1 MNKNLFAIMALATM
15 PTLIFAQQTESS
27 TESSVKLKEKP
38 PNSNTINRDI
48 LLIPTVTID
57 GNTIDEDTIDYT
69 DDVES
74 IYDQY
79 YGD

>member
-1 MNKNLFAIMALATM
+1 M
-15 PTLIFAQQTESS
+15 
-27 TESSVKLKEKP
+27 SVKLKEKP

>member
-1 MNKNLFAIMALATM
+1 MNKKTFAIVSLATV
-15 PTLIFAQQTESS
+15 PILTFAQQTESS
-27 TESSVKLKEKP
+27 TESPVKLKEKP
-38 PNSNTINRDI
+38 PNSNTIKRDI

>member
-1 MNKNLFAIMALATM
+1 MNKKTFAIVALATV
-15 PTLIFAQQTESS
+15 PILTFAQQTESS

-38 PNSNTINRDI
+38 PNSNTIKRDI

-79 YGD
+79 YRD